1 MVSAEASGGKSS
13 DKRHKVQEVAKHK
26 SSFREKELSRRA
38 KHHKKRIEEKHGKV
52 KKHEMEVAK
61 AKKQAKDDKAVDDEQ
76 RQSYQVLCKEKEHRI
91 AKKEES
97 VADESAED
105 DFFAEFSNHVKP
117 DQRET
122 NSINWEDTSASEVGV
137 GNDPVPSTRLAS
149 RRKV

>member
-1 MVSAEASGGKSS
+1 MVSAQAGGAKHI

-76 RQSYQVLCKEKEHRI
+76 HQSDQVLRKEKEMQL

-97 VADESAED
+97 VADESQTDESAED
-105 DFFAEFSNHVKP
+105 DFFSEFSHHVLPEERRKS
-117 DQRET
+117 
-122 NSINWEDTSASEVGV
+122 SINWQDSAETQVGSI
-137 GNDPVPSTRLAS
+137 PEQFTRME
-149 RRKV
+149 